1 MFQHVAEYLTL
12 CGRNGIIQNPDKFT
26 FCEKTVDWAGFRVGP
41 DGVRPLPSHAESIR
55 SFPTPRNVT
64 DIRSF
69 MALVNQVSAFYAT
82 QACLLPFRDL
92 LKKDTPFY
100 WDETLDRVFNE
111 AKVHIATEI
120 EKGIMSFSLTKPT
133 CLLTDWSKTGLG
145 YIMLQKHCSCP
156 DLRPTCCASGWKV
169 CGVGSRFTSPAESR
183 YSPSEG
189 EALAVVNALEKTKYF
204 TLGCNDLTVGTD
216 HKPLLGL
223 FKDRSLDG
231 IDNPRL
237 RRLKEKTFG
246 WSFSMLHI
254 PGRLHGGPDA
264 LSRLGQQPVSSDVES
279 EDPRSERHHLTALM
293 AGPPGPDDLADT
305 ELLMSISTSLQ
316 PVDLSSV
323 TAASKDDDT
332 VRTVVQMVSTAFPSS
347 PDNLDPAVRDFWRIR
362 RDLSTSGPV
371 LLYKGRLV
379 IPAALRSR
387 VLAALHSAHQGITGM
402 RLRAERSFFWPH
414 MSQDIESTRQGCS
427 VCNRHAPSQSD
438 MPPIPPTTPEYPF
451 QHVAADFFSYLGNSY
466 GVVVD
471 RFSNWFQIWEG
482 RKLTLVNVLTSL
494 CRDFGV
500 PETLT
505 SDGGPQFMAGPVQ
518 DFFRQH
524 SIHHRLTSVAFPH
537 ANCRAEVAVKSAKRL
552 IQDNVQAD
560 GRLDSVRLTRA
571 LLQYRNTPDRA
582 SGMSPAEMLLGRQLR
597 DFLPG
602 TSLTPPLR
610 TFSDLRRTWR
620 DVAEWREKAL
630 CRRATA
636 DHERLAART
645 SDLAPLQAG
654 QTVLVQ
660 NQTGNRPLQ
669 WDRRGVI
676 VEVLPYRQYKVMLD
690 GSRQLTL
697 RNRKFLRAFK
707 PVSPDALPV
716 HRASPPLRLAASPD
730 PQTPSPLV
738 TPPITQETSGESAP
752 SSRSQ
757 PAFQTAD
764 TPFPVRRS
772 ARLARAAKSRSKSGR

>member
-12 CGRNGIIQNPDKFT
+12 CGQNGIIQNPDKFT
-26 FCEKTVDWAGFRVGP
+26 FCEKTVDWAGFRLGP
-41 DGVRPLPSHAESIR
+41 DGVRPLPSNADAIR

-69 MALVNQVSAFYAT
+69 MALVNQVSAFHAT
-82 QACLLPFRDL
+82 QPQLLPFRDL

-100 WDETLDRVFNE
+100 WDQTLDRLFSE
-111 AKVHIATEI
+111 TKLHIATEI
-120 EKGIMSFSLTKPT
+120 EKGIMSFNLTKPT

-145 YIMLQKHCSCP
+145 YIMLQKYCTCSNHS
-156 DLRPTCCASGWKV
+156 PTCCASGWKV

-204 TLGCNDLTVGTD
+204 TLGCNNLRIGTD
-216 HKPLLGL
+216 HKSLLGL

-246 WSFSMLHI
+246 WSFAMLHI

-264 LSRLGQQPVSSDVES
+264 LSRYGLQSVDADSQS
-279 EDPRSERHHLTALM
+279 EDDGSERHHLTALM
-293 AGPPGPDDLADT
+293 AAPPTPDDIADA
-305 ELLMSISTSLQ
+305 ELLMAVSSSLQ
-316 PVDLSSV
+316 PIDLSTV
-323 TAASKDDDT
+323 TNASKEDAT
-332 VRTVVQMVSTAFPSS
+332 VRTVVHMVNTTFPAS
-347 PDNLDPAVRDFWRIR
+347 PDELDPAVREFWRIR
-362 RDLSTSGPV
+362 RDLSTAGHV

-379 IPAALRSR
+379 IPAALRSQI
-387 VLAALHSAHQGITGM
+387 LAALHSAHQGVTGM
-402 RLRAERSFFWPH
+402 RLRAERSFFWPL
-414 MSQDIESTRQGCS
+414 MSQDIETTRQGCS
-427 VCNRHAPSQSD
+427 TCNRRAPSQSD
-438 MPPIPPTTPEYPF
+438 MPPVPPVIPEYPF
-451 QHVAADFFSYLGNSY
+451 QHVAADFFTHMGNSY
-466 GVVVD
+466 GVIVD

-482 RKLTLVNVLTSL
+482 RNLSPVKVLTNL

-505 SDGGPQFMAGPVQ
+505 TDGGPQFVAGPVQ
-518 DFFRQH
+518 DFLRQH
-524 SIHHRLTSVAFPH
+524 NIQHRLTSVAFPH

-560 GRLDSVRLTRA
+560 GRLDPVRLTRA

-582 SGMSPAEMLLGRQLR
+582 SGMSPAELLLGRQLR

-602 TSLTPPLR
+602 TSLAPPVR

-620 DVAEWREKAL
+620 DVAEWREKTL

-636 DHERLAART
+636 DHERLRT
-645 SDLAPLQAG
+645 RTADLPPLKVG

-660 NQTGNRPLQ
+660 NQTGNHPLQ
-669 WDRRGVI
+669 WDRRGV
-676 VEVLPYRQYKVMLD
+676 VMEVLPFRQYKVMLD

-697 RNRKFLRAFK
+697 RNRKFLRAFT
-707 PVSPDALPV
+707 PVSPDPLPTA
-716 HRASPPLRLAASPD
+716 RATPPPQSAASPAPPTPHWRAD
-730 PQTPSPLV
+730 PPPTQATPEQSVAPSSNPPPSSQMTTPSP
-738 TPPITQETSGESAP
+738 P
-752 SSRSQ
+752 
-757 PAFQTAD
+757 
-764 TPFPVRRS
+764 RRS
-772 ARLARAAKSRSKSGR
+772 TRLARAATSHSGTAC